1 MRFQFRELNDVD
13 EGSLQGPWR
22 WIVNVLLIL
31 LAVNGAIALVG
42 LVLVPWHFLPAEDAV
57 ILYQYSCNLAHHGAI
72 TYYAGGPYAEG
83 ATDFAW
89 MVLVA
94 LAVRLGVEPFVFS
107 CVVSAGALLGMACV
121 LVRLAGMRL
130 RPVRVLAVCGAA
142 AMVPQMVAAGAGF
155 AVLIDAL
162 LLSLLALAVM
172 RKHVLWACVL
182 GFVFCL
188 FRPDGVVF
196 AAPLLLGLLVD
207 RENRMRRLVTIA
219 LCFLLPGM
227 LYFAWRAW
235 YFSALF
241 PLPFLVKS
249 DVHRTLGVLVPHSME
264 TSFKYLLFDAALLVP
279 VWWHR
284 PWAAG
289 RWQLVVG
296 LMIVPTLFYWAMRLD
311 QNVGDRFFFYLPL
324 AAALLIAASW
334 ATLAEGRRH
343 MVLSAGVVAWLL
355 VLFAPLLRE
364 VRTFRDYQFQDV
376 DAIAR
381 SLGQSSSRGSLLS
394 AEAGFLAFESG
405 WVAYDAWGLNTERFA
420 RKLIQPE
427 DVVQLKPDLIAF
439 HPYPSESCLPQQNWA
454 PAYAERSWE
463 HMSRNMVMG
472 AQKAGDY
479 QLWVLSY
486 GSPFYRLRKGWEY
499 GHGDRECF
507 LLRSDSSQFASMAAA
522 LRDHHAVE
530 PAESMAIEQSRR

>member
-1 MRFQFRELNDVD
+1 MSELSD
-13 EGSLQGPWR
+13 EDERTLRGPWR
-22 WIVNVLLIL
+22 WFAKTIVIL
-31 LAVNGAIALVG
+31 LAVYGAIALVG
-42 LVLVPWHFLPAEDAV
+42 LVLAPWHFLPAEDAV
-57 ILYQYSCNLAHHGAI
+57 ILYQYSYNLAHHSAI
-72 TYYAGGPYAEG
+72 TYYAGGPHAEG

-94 LAVRLGVEPFVFS
+94 FAVRLGIEPFAFS
-107 CVVSAGALLGMACV
+107 CVVSAGALLGVACV

-130 RPVRVLAVCGAA
+130 SAVRVLAVCGAA

-162 LLSLLALAVM
+162 LLSMLALAVM
-172 RKHVLWACVL
+172 RKRVLWACVL

-196 AAPLLLGLLVD
+196 AAPLLGGLLVD
-207 RENRMRRLVTIA
+207 VENRRRRLVTIV

-227 LYFAWRAW
+227 LYFAWRSW
-235 YFSALF
+235 YFGALF

-279 VWWHR
+279 AWWQK
-284 PWAAG
+284 PWPVG
-289 RWQLVVG
+289 RWRLVVG
-296 LMIVPTLFYWAMRLD
+296 LVIVPTLFYWAMRLD

-334 ATLAEGRRH
+334 ETLAEDRRR
-343 MVLSAGVVAWLL
+343 MVLCEGLVAWLL
-355 VLFAPLLRE
+355 VLFAPLSRE

-376 DAIAR
+376 DAIAK

-394 AEAGFLAFESG
+394 AEAGFLAYESG

-427 DVVQLKPDLIAF
+427 DIVQLRPDLIAF
-439 HPYPSESCLPQQNWA
+439 HPYPSESCLPQQGWA
-454 PAYAERSWE
+454 AAYAERSWE
-463 HMSRNMVMG
+463 HMSRNLVMG
-472 AQKAGDY
+472 AQEAGDY
-479 QLWVLSY
+479 QLWILSY

-507 LLRSDSSQFASMAAA
+507 LLRSDSSEFASMAAA
-522 LRDHHAVE
+522 LRDHNAVE
-530 PAESMAIEQSRR
+530 PPESMAIEQSRR